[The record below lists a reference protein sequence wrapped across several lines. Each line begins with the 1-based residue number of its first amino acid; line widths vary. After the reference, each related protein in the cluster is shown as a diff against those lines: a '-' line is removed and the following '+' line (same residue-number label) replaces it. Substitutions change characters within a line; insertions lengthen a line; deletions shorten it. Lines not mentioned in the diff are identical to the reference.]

1 MSEQL
6 SLAQLRQEYSKHE
19 LDVHMIHKNPVD
31 QFSTWFKEA
40 LEAQIP
46 EPNAFT
52 LSTVGQDGYPSGRV
66 LLLKEIFQHTFVF
79 YTNYRSHKAMELEKS
94 PKASMT
100 FLWLE
105 LQRQIRIKGDV
116 SKIDRNISE
125 TYFQSRPKESQLGA
139 WVSPQ
144 SEVIPDRL
152 YLDKKYADLEK
163 EYKHTDVLPLPDFW
177 GGYVLRPVEIEFWQG
192 RTGRLHDRIRY
203 KLSGDE
209 WIIER
214 LAP

>member
-1 MSEQL
+1 MSEHL
-6 SLAQLRQEYSKHE
+6 SLSQLRQEYSKHE
-19 LDVHMIHKNPVD
+19 LDVHMIQKNPVN
-31 QFSTWFKEA
+31 QFSLWFAEA
-40 LEAQIP
+40 MEAQVP

-52 LSTVGQDGYPSGRV
+52 LSTLGQDGYPAGRV
-66 LLLKEIFQHTFVF
+66 LLLKEISQQSFVF
-79 YTNYRSHKAMELEKS
+79 YTNYQSNKGLELHKS

-144 SEVIPDRL
+144 SQVIPDRK
-152 YLDKKYADLEK
+152 YLDKKYSDLEI
-163 EYKHTDVLPLPDFW
+163 EYKNTDILPLPDFW
-177 GGYVLRPVEIEFWQG
+177 GGYVLQPVEIEFWQG

-203 KLSGDE
+203 SLSGNE
-209 WIIER
+209 WIIDR

>member
-19 LDVHMIHKNPVD
+19 LDVNMIHKNPVD
-31 QFSTWFKEA
+31 QFTTWFKEA

-52 LSTVGQDGYPSGRV
+52 LSTLGKDGYPAGRI
-66 LLLKEIFQHTFVF
+66 LLLKEISQQTFVF
-79 YTNYRSHKAMELEKS
+79 YTNYRSQKALELEQS

-105 LQRQIRIKGDV
+105 LQRQVRIKGDV
-116 SKIDRNISE
+116 FKTEKKISE
-125 TYFQSRPKESQLGA
+125 SYFQSRPKESQLGA
-139 WVSPQ
+139 WISPQ
-144 SEVIPDRL
+144 SEVIPDRM
-152 YLDKKYADLEK
+152 YLDNKYADLEK
-163 EYKHTDVLPLPDFW
+163 EYKNVDVLPLPDFW
-177 GGYVLRPVEIEFWQG
+177 GGYIVRPVEIEFWQG

-203 KLSGDE
+203 RLINNE